1 MENSE
6 LMLSFVSKFTNPDR
20 MKKITLLIIGS
31 TFLFVGYKN
40 LPDTMSNGAPAAST
54 GAPDEKHCSSTGCHS
69 TFAPN
74 TGIAELSVSVGNGIT
89 KYEPGKTYPVA
100 VSISNP
106 GLVRFGFQAVAVN
119 AENKNAGSIQI
130 TDEARTQVIPGY
142 GNQTDRKYATYTYE
156 GTNAVS
162 TGLGKWE
169 FEWTAPATDEGDIT
183 FYFGSVAA
191 NNDGTDDGDHTYS
204 KKITLNAP
212 SIFWNIFPNVS
223 VGTFSIK
230 SSGAELQ
237 SLKVFNSSGEKVFE
251 KTHMEPATFNLQL
264 SEPSGIYFLSVTQNS
279 KTAVQKIIIS
289 R

>member
-156 GTNAVS
+156 GTNAFS
-162 TGLGKWE
+162 AGLGKWS
-169 FEWTAPATDEGDIT
+169 FEWTAPVADEGDIT

-191 NNDGTDDGDHTYS
+191 NNDGTDDGDYTYS
-204 KKITLNAP
+204 KKITLRAP
-212 SIFWNIFPNVS
+212 SVFWNVFPNVS
-223 VGTFSIK
+223 SSNFSIQ
-230 SSGAELQ
+230 SSGMSVEN
-237 SLKVFNSSGEKVFE
+237 LKVYNSSGEMVYE
-251 KTHMEPATFNLQL
+251 KNNIEPGILNLELHQA
-264 SEPSGIYFLSVTQNS
+264 GVYFISAVQNG
-279 KTAVQKIIIS
+279 KTSVQKIVIS